1 MTADRP
7 DGGAVTV
14 VNEAAA
20 ARYWPGAEPVS
31 RQLRPRFQPG
41 AAPWI
46 PEGRADWFTVV
57 GGVRDFR
64 EHQVEEPVVPV
75 IYLSQSQ
82 TPSCLMS
89 LIVSTQG
96 PATGVANAVQ
106 SEIRTVDGDLGV
118 YDLKTMDAILSNI
131 VALPRLNA
139 LPVWLFAALALALS
153 AIGVH
158 GVTSHLVARR
168 TREFAIPDRGWGAPG
183 GGLPLGGARDR
194 ACRGHGRPRGPG
206 RRPAARAHDG
216 ERPLRGC
223 GDRRDGSGRRARR
236 GARGVP
242 RRLLPPG
249 ADGDA
254 SRFDA
259 RVACGVSAGRRVRRV
274 GFVPGSSHRAAQ
286 HRVSRGENL
295 LVAELG
301 ELGARPRQQRGGSLK
316 PQHLVFQEPRQPFAG
331 GCIESA
337 QTPTSIGPSEART
350 ATRSVAAPVQA
361 EFRTATHPS
370 PSARPPAA
378 GTEAAASGSRPA
390 GRRSPAGAS

>member
-1 MTADRP
+1 
-7 DGGAVTV
+7 
-14 VNEAAA
+14 
-20 ARYWPGAEPVS
+20 
-31 RQLRPRFQPG
+31 
-41 AAPWI
+41 
-46 PEGRADWFTVV
+46 V
-57 GGVRDFR
+57 GVVRDFR

-106 SEIRTVDGDLGV
+106 SEIRTVDGDLGI

-194 ACRGHGRPRGPG
+194 ACRGHGRPRGPS

-223 GDRRDGSGRRARR
+223 GDRREGPGRRVRR

-259 RVACGVSAGRRVRRV
+259 RAACGVSAGRRVRRV

-286 HRVSRGENL
+286 HRVGRGENL
-295 LVAELG
+295 LVAEP
-301 ELGARPRQQRGGSLK
+301 GARPRQQRGGSLK

-350 ATRSVAAPVQA
+350 ATRSVAASSRSGGVQN
-361 EFRTATHPS
+361 RHTPITIGS
-370 PSARPPAA
+370 
-378 GTEAAASGSRPA
+378 AASGRYRSGSQRIPA
-390 GRRSPAGAS
+390 RRSTFSCTRVVKNNSV